1 MPFPGLAN
9 ILIGDTV
16 IDPRKRF
23 PSSNFTANVIKRQS
37 TKRSQTGKLF
47 VQVLYQKYEVV
58 VNGLNGNLFDDL
70 RGEFE
75 RNDFIDLSMIV
86 NRKEFFTGTGS
97 QTVFL
102 TSRRFRLD
110 DLVNV
115 GVIVEHPVGTVITA
129 FTLLNLTTQGQ
140 VTFTVA
146 PSAGSNNIVIRYFP
160 IIKGVMT
167 QFDSGYDWVQGEE
180 DWSFT
185 FFEE

>member
-16 IDPRKRF
+16 VDPRKRF
-23 PSSNFTANVIKRQS
+23 PDSNFTANVIKRQS

-47 VQVLYQKYEVV
+47 AQVLFQKYEVV
-58 VNGLNGNLFDDL
+58 VNGLTGDLFDDL
-70 RGEFE
+70 RREFE
-75 RNDFIDLSMIV
+75 RNEFIDLSMIV

-110 DLVNV
+110 DVTNV
-115 GVIVEHPVGTVITA
+115 GVIVEHPVGTVVTA
-129 FTLLNLTTQGQ
+129 VALANLAIQGE
-140 VTFTVA
+140 VTFTTP
-146 PSAGSNNIVIRYFP
+146 PSSGSNNIVVRYFP
-160 IIKGVMT
+160 IISGIIT
-167 QFDSGYDWVQGEE
+167 EFDSVYNWVRGEE

-185 FFEE
+185 FSEA